1 MKPTT
6 LDALVANAWA
16 MTTEHHKDYEPTD
29 LIDPATLTELQDIIS
44 NPISPVAQVNDLPV
58 YSFSIK
64 ANETRDN
71 TKREIFYTIKDS
83 QFFTF

>member
-58 YSFSIK
+58 YSFSID
-64 ANETRDN
+64 AHETRGGE
-71 TKREIFYTIKDS
+71 EIMILYAIKDS
-83 QFFTF
+83 QFFTL